1 MGTTCYLINTSQTT
15 KAAIEQHERQTYTP
29 GERHGFD
36 FDYLT
41 MKGATG
47 YGIMHRQDKDTG
59 EKIHFGIVFKTSRH
73 KTKHWGMTE
82 FCIKEITEDM
92 GPYQTDAPA
101 KMLDLLDRLAPNP
114 EGHAKQWREA
124 CRETIAR
131 KKAPKAKPAAGQRVT
146 YNGQAYTLSH
156 PAGPHKGW
164 IVHSDTGER
173 YRMNAQQVSQAL
185 KAPPPAPAEPPR
197 SKEVTPA
204 EFFAAHVQFIHIGDR
219 PHVHS

>member
-1 MGTTCYLINTSQTT
+1 MGTTCFLISTAEKT
-15 KAAIEQHERQTYTP
+15 KSVIEREHRQQFVA

-59 EKIHFGIVFKTSRH
+59 EKIHFAIVFKTSRH

-101 KMLDLLDRLAPNP
+101 KMLDMLDELAPNP
-114 EGHAKQWREA
+114 TGHAADWRKA
-124 CRETIAR
+124 CRETIER
-131 KKAPKAKPAAGQRVT
+131 KRTPKAKPAAGQRVT
-146 YNGQAYTLSH
+146 YNGTAYTLIF
-156 PAGPHKGW
+156 PRGPRKGW
-164 IVHSDTGER
+164 TVSTDTGER
-173 YRMNAQQVSQAL
+173 YRMNARQVAAAL
-185 KAPPPAPAEPPR
+185 RAPAPPPAEPPR

-204 EFFAAHVQFIHIGDR
+204 EFFRAHVQFVHIGDR
-219 PHVHS
+219 TA

>member
-1 MGTTCYLINTSQTT
+1 MGTTCYLINTRQTT

-73 KTKHWGMTE
+73 KTHHSGMSE
-82 FCIKEITEDM
+82 FCIKEISEDM

-101 KMLDLLDRLAPNP
+101 KMLDMLDKLAPNP
-114 EGHAKQWREA
+114 TGYAAQWRAA
-124 CRETIAR
+124 CRENL
-131 KKAPKAKPAAGQRVT
+131 KAKPKAKPAAGQRVT
-146 YNGQAYTLSH
+146 YNGKVYTLER
-156 PAGPHKGW
+156 PAGPRKGW
-164 IVHSDTGER
+164 RVSTDTGEV
-173 YRMNAQQVSQAL
+173 YRMNARQVAEAL
-185 KAPPPAPAEPPR
+185 RAPAPPPAEPPR

-204 EFFAAHVQFIHIGDR
+204 EFFAAHVQFVHIGDK
-219 PHVHS
+219 PNAHA

>member
-1 MGTTCYLINTSQTT
+1 MGTTCYLINTRQTT
-15 KAAIEQHERQTYTP
+15 KATIERDQIQQYIA
-29 GERHGFD
+29 GERHGFG

-73 KTKHWGMTE
+73 KTNYSGMSE
-82 FCIKEITEDM
+82 FCIKEITDDM

-101 KMLDLLDRLAPNP
+101 KMLDLLDKLAPTP
-114 EGHAKQWREA
+114 TGHAADWRKA

-131 KKAPKAKPAAGQRVT
+131 KRTPKAKAAAGQRVT
-146 YNGQAYTLSH
+146 YNGKAYTLET
-156 PAGPHKGW
+156 PAGPRKGW
-164 IVHSDTGER
+164 KVSTDAGEV
-173 YRMNAQQVSQAL
+173 YRMNARQLSQAL
-185 KAPPPAPAEPPR
+185 SQPAPPPPEPPR

-204 EFFAAHVQFIHIGDR
+204 EFFRAHVQFIHVG
-219 PHVHS
+219 

>member
-1 MGTTCYLINTSQTT
+1 MGTTCYLINTRQTT
-15 KAAIEQHERQTYTP
+15 KAAIEQHERQQYIA

-59 EKIHFGIVFKTSRH
+59 QKTYFGIVFKTSRH
-73 KTKHWGMTE
+73 KTKHCGMSE

-92 GPYQTDAPA
+92 GPVQTDAPA
-101 KMLDLLDRLAPNP
+101 KMLAMLDRLAPDP
-114 EGHAKQWREA
+114 TGYAAQWRTA

-131 KKAPKAKPAAGQRVT
+131 KRTPKAKPAAGQRVT
-146 YNGQAYTLSH
+146 YNKINYTLFG
-156 PAGPHKGW
+156 PAGARKGW

-173 YRMNAQQVSQAL
+173 YRMNARQVAQAL
-185 KAPPPAPAEPPR
+185 KAPPPAPPEPPR
-197 SKEVTPA
+197 SKEQTP
-204 EFFAAHVQFIHIGDR
+204 EQFFRDHFQFVHVGD
-219 PHVHS
+219 PA